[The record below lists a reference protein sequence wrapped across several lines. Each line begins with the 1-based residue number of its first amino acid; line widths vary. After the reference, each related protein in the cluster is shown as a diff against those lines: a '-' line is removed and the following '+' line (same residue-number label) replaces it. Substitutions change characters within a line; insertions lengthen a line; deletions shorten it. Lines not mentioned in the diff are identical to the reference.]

1 MRKNAGR
8 PIGVLLGG
16 QAYRGFDVGRESD
29 AGSTPLDVRA
39 DRLLCASRLMEL
51 ANKVA
56 RHLSGVATTGILSH
70 DPGGINTIPS
80 TVNVTLDNRHMSDD
94 ALDEMEAC

>member
-1 MRKNAGR
+1 MPEDLLESRLADRRIGGSTSDENLMRV
-8 PIGVLLGG
+8 P
-16 QAYRGFDVGRESD
+16 
-29 AGSTPLDVRA
+29 TPLDVRA

-80 TVNVTLDNRHMSDD
+80 SVNVTLDNRHMSDD

>member
-1 MRKNAGR
+1 
-8 PIGVLLGG
+8 
-16 QAYRGFDVGRESD
+16 
-29 AGSTPLDVRA
+29 
-39 DRLLCASRLMEL
+39 MEL